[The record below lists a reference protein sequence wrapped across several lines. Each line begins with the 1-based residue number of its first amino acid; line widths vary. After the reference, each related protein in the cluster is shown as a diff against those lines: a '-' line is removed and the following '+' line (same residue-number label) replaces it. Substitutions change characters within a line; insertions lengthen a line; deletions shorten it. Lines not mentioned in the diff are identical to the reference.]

1 MTVKK
6 IYSACMF
13 CLQGQY
19 FLRLSMDKKK
29 ETTFQSSPLSII
41 SELYLPV
48 ILQ

>member
-1 MTVKK
+1 MYVLFTGTVFFAAE
-6 IYSACMF
+6 Y
-13 CLQGQY
+13 GQ
-19 FLRLSMDKKK
+19 KK